1 MLPGL
6 EELKVRNGTDRE
18 SAIMLAMYDA
28 LSTADKLLGVYI
40 RKPFQ
45 PSSRIHDEW
54 MITHAMVKTICK
66 FYNNTSRQ
74 PRGFQA

>member
-18 SAIMLAMYDA
+18 SATMLAMYDA
-28 LSTADKLLGVYI
+28 LSTADKLLG
-40 RKPFQ
+40 KPFQ